1 MTQNYGGEVVLY
13 SQKGRAVAVDL
24 SNGLATSSSQLHLS
38 ARRERC
44 TELDDLI
51 LTRYYGR
58 APFLI
63 SSLAQR
69 IRIHTL
75 RLPEPLNDTERA
87 IARRLEEEAASYGIK
102 VLYGTEALGLADL
115 EVLRSFHTPM
125 TDDTASETLL
135 TVRAKEEV
143 MTCLNASLLDGE
155 HRSLAANGVASAD
168 VLLIVK
174 RSKGTMDFAATE
186 APRLV
191 ILGDPEQMAALQ
203 RRFGDAVVLP
213 LEESC
218 FFFLK

>member
-1 MTQNYGGEVVLY
+1 
-13 SQKGRAVAVDL
+13 
-24 SNGLATSSSQLHLS
+24 
-38 ARRERC
+38 
-44 TELDDLI
+44 
-51 LTRYYGR
+51 
-58 APFLI
+58 
-63 SSLAQR
+63 
-69 IRIHTL
+69 
-75 RLPEPLNDTERA
+75 
-87 IARRLEEEAASYGIK
+87 
-102 VLYGTEALGLADL
+102 
-115 EVLRSFHTPM
+115 
-125 TDDTASETLL
+125 
-135 TVRAKEEV
+135 